1 MEVSFGVLSIY
12 NSETKETALQ
22 RDHVALCD
30 IQHDITNGQRSH
42 SFVLKKPGRHPI
54 YFAVDNEHGEY
65 QKGDQLLYFIP
76 GVPFMT

>member
-12 NSETKETALQ
+12 KNETKENALQ

-30 IQHDITNGQRSH
+30 IQRDSTNEQRSY

-54 YFAVDNEHGEY
+54 YFAVDSEHG
-65 QKGDQLLYFIP
+65 
-76 GVPFMT
+76 